1 MRVSGG
7 SECQASITL
16 ASSAVIVPLPVSGAN
31 RCANRFPRGPFSSGF
46 RGLGSG
52 LQIRHPGFESR
63 RRLSSHPVASCG
75 IRVSN
80 ASDSLV
86 YATLLYFLVRRIR
99 LFNRGE
105 FARCTDTIPRY
116 GNLVNAGVMTGT
128 FERNGLRL
136 GGLWWNYRLHYVG
149 VASMQE
155 LIQG

>member
-1 MRVSGG
+1 ML
-7 SECQASITL
+7 L
-16 ASSAVIVPLPVSGAN
+16 ACSPGVTAEVIYLVRDGKPIEKNSSKRKCIAAVWYLIRSRIVP
-31 RCANRFPRGPFSSGF
+31 
-46 RGLGSG
+46 GSG
-52 LQIRHPGFESR
+52 DKTWQEQRDMLAEEEVPRACQ
-63 RRLSSHPVASCG
+63 
-75 IRVSN
+75 
-80 ASDSLV
+80 LV

-128 FERNGLRL
+128 FERDGLRL